1 MSESVKQEFDLVSA
15 PLEAGVT
22 LIEASAGT
30 GKTYNIAGLFTR
42 LILDRGLEAGEIL
55 AVTYTEA
62 ATKELRDRVQ
72 RRLAEA
78 LQVLETETVK
88 DPNDQL
94 MNQIRDRAASGDLD
108 RETSKLRLQLALAE
122 FDNAPIFTIHGFC
135 QRMLADRAFE
145 CGRPFEQ
152 EITTDEM
159 GMLNEIARDFWRVQV
174 VPRKM
179 TASILVGEDLSLR
192 RGGPGSKRLGPE
204 GLATLGGPLLNY
216 PGLEVRGP
224 ITDQSME
231 ELEQALETAIAAL
244 GEMGASQSDA
254 EVYLKD
260 KASGL
265 KCGPYKPET
274 VDGYFE
280 SIDAILQ
287 MKFTYGQWGDLK
299 WFLPDA
305 IREAGT
311 GKFQEPD
318 GAAVVFFSAC
328 EAVSLA
334 GKAIAN
340 GCRSSFLQFAQT
352 ELPKRKEAAG
362 LLGYGDMLTELEA
375 VLREAPDGPLAQQVR
390 GQFKAALIDEFQD
403 TDPVQLNIFKTL
415 FHGGG
420 KTALFLIGD
429 PKQSIYSFRGAD
441 IFSYLAAR
449 ALADEELT
457 LLTNYRSEP
466 SSIQAVGELFENRGT
481 QTPGPFF
488 CDDIQFEPSTAPD
501 NYGERGAT
509 LGGDTAANLNFW
521 LWPGTERSPQE
532 LPREGDD
539 WVAAGKAR
547 GELPGVVASAIVK
560 LLQSDAHF
568 EQREKEPESVKPGD
582 IAVLVAKNAQAVAM
596 KKALAERGV
605 PAVLKTHESVF
616 AASEAADLE
625 LLLEAIAAPNNLSRI
640 KQLLATDLLGFDG
653 HALHRLPELY
663 DLEAAALSECS
674 TDEQRMIKVA
684 KGLPDYRT
692 LMVKEGFLPMYR
704 RFLAEGQVREQALH
718 FDDGDRRL
726 TNLFHLGEILQETMA
741 THRMSATSL
750 ARWLARQRQDNR
762 PDDKNQLRLESDENA
777 VRLVTVHRSKGLEYP
792 IVYVPFAWD
801 RKNTPEEGFVFH
813 PDAKEHPGQVVL
825 DLGSKELE
833 KSRVIAAQE
842 TLANEL
848 RLLYVATT
856 RAKHRCTV
864 VHGRL
869 GSPGHPQG
877 QKEITSLA
885 WLLHSGAGMEV
896 NPADKDAGI
905 AKLTPEIVTQDLET
919 LAKKTGGTI
928 GSELLPQS
936 NGERWKPKTD
946 SDKPLAAQTFTGNT
960 NAREGIHSFSGW
972 TAGDHHFHDRH
983 EKPDHDAGANE
994 PVEPAEPKGIHKF
1007 PAGITAGNCLHGIME
1022 HLDFEKAATQ
1032 DESDQSQ
1039 LAIINQYLDR
1049 FGFSEL
1055 KDGLTEA
1062 FHQNI
1067 RDQLNTPLREGDDF
1081 TLAKL
1086 KAKDRIAELDFTQRL
1101 AKVDPNHL
1109 RDIFARHQSDAWPDT
1124 LPDRIGQLSFNPL
1137 RGYMRGSI
1145 DLVFRRGER
1154 FFILDWKSNRLGHDA
1169 TAYTPDRLPAAMA
1182 RSFYHLQ
1189 YHIYTVAL
1197 DAYLRQR
1204 VESYEYATH
1213 FGGAY
1218 YLFNRGID
1226 PAQPGQGIFFDLPEP
1241 ELIAELS
1248 TAFGLHE

>member
-1 MSESVKQEFDLVSA
+1 MSESVKQEFDLVKA
-15 PLEAGVT
+15 PLDAGVT

-42 LILDRGLEAGEIL
+42 LILERGLEAGEIL

-78 LQVLETETVK
+78 LLVLETKNVK

-94 MNQIRDRAASGDLD
+94 MNHVRDQAASGELD

-135 QRMLADRAFE
+135 QRMLAERAFE

-159 GMLNEIARDFWRVQV
+159 GLLGEIARDFWRVQV

-179 TASILVGEDLSLR
+179 TASILIGEDLSLW
-192 RGGPGSKRLGPE
+192 RGGPGNKRLGPD

-231 ELEQALETAIAAL
+231 ELEQDLETAINAL
-244 GEMGASQSDA
+244 GAMGGARANA

-265 KCGPYKPET
+265 SCGPYKPVT

-280 SIDAILQ
+280 SFDAVLQ
-287 MKFTYGQWGDLK
+287 MEFTSGQWGDLN
-299 WFLPDA
+299 WFLLDT
-305 IREAGT
+305 IQKTGT
-311 GKFQEPD
+311 GKFQEPE
-318 GAAVVFFSAC
+318 GAAVDFFNAC
-328 EAVSLA
+328 ETVSLA

-340 GCRSSFLQFAQT
+340 GCRSAFLQFAKT
-352 ELPKRKEAAG
+352 ELPARKEAAG

-375 VLREAPDGPLAQQVR
+375 VLQEDPDGQLAQQVR
-390 GQFKAALIDEFQD
+390 KQFKAALIDEFQD

-420 KTALFLIGD
+420 QTALFLIGD

-449 ALADEELT
+449 ALADEERT

-466 SSIQAVGELFENRGT
+466 PSIRAVGQLFENRGT
-481 QTPGPFF
+481 QTPGAFF
-488 CDDIQFEPSTAPD
+488 FDEIQFEPSKAPE
-501 NYGERGAT
+501 NYSDRGAI
-509 LGGDTAANLNFW
+509 LVGDVAAHLNFW
-521 LWPGTERSPQE
+521 LWPGTDKSAQS

-560 LLQSDAHF
+560 LLHSGAHF
-568 EQREKEPESVKPGD
+568 EQPGKDPEPVKPGD

-616 AASEAADLE
+616 AGAEAADLE
-625 LLLEAIAAPNNLSRI
+625 LLLEALAAPNNLSRI
-640 KQLLATDLLGFDG
+640 KQLLSTDLLGFDG

-663 DLEAAALSECS
+663 DLEPNALADCPE
-674 TDEQRMIKVA
+674 DEQRMVKVA
-684 KGLPDYRT
+684 KGLPDYRA

-704 RFLAEGQVREQALH
+704 RFLTEGQVREQALR

-801 RKNTPEEGFVFH
+801 RKNTPAEGFVFH
-813 PDAKEHPGQVVL
+813 PDREAHPGQVVL

-833 KSRVIAAQE
+833 SNRAMAAQE

-869 GSPGHPQG
+869 GSPGHKLG

-905 AKLTPEIVTQDLET
+905 AKLTPEMITQDLAA

-936 NGERWKPKTD
+936 NGDRWKSKTD
-946 SDKPLAAQTFTGNT
+946 SDKPLAAQSFTGNIF
-960 NAREGIHSFSGW
+960 AREGIHSFSGW

-983 EKPDHDAGANE
+983 EKPDRDAGANE

-1022 HLDFEKAATQ
+1022 HIDFEKAATEDATQ
-1032 DESDQSQ
+1032 Q
-1039 LAIINQYLDR
+1039 AIIEKYLKR

-1055 KDGLTEA
+1055 KDRLTKA

-1067 RDQLNTPLREGDDF
+1067 RNLLNAPLHEGDDF

-1086 KAKDRIAELDFTQRL
+1086 KTKDRIAEMDFTQRL
-1101 AKVDPNHL
+1101 AKVEPSQL

-1124 LPDRIGQLSFNPL
+1124 LPGRLGQLSFRSL
-1137 RGYMRGSI
+1137 AGYMRGSI
-1145 DLVFRRGER
+1145 DLVFRRGEK
-1154 FFILDWKSNRLGHDA
+1154 FFILDWKSNRLGSDA
-1169 TAYTPDRLPAAMA
+1169 SEYTPDRLPAAMA

-1204 VESYEYATH
+1204 VEGYGYATH

-1226 PAQPGQGIFFDLPEP
+1226 PAHPGQGIFFDLPKP

-1248 TAFGLHE
+1248 TAFGLHEKQ

>member
-1 MSESVKQEFDLVSA
+1 MSESVKQEFDLVNA
-15 PLEAGVT
+15 PLDEGVT

-78 LQVLETETVK
+78 LLVLETDKVK
-88 DPNDQL
+88 DPNDRL
-94 MNQIRDRAASGDLD
+94 MNQVRDRAASGELN

-152 EITTDEM
+152 EITTDEK
-159 GMLNEIARDFWRVQV
+159 GLLGEIARDFWRVQV

-179 TASILVGEDLSLR
+179 TASILVGEDLSLW
-192 RGGPGSKRLGPE
+192 RGGPGANRLGPE

-231 ELEQALETAIAAL
+231 KLEQDLETAIAAL
-244 GEMGASQSDA
+244 GEMGASRSDA

-287 MKFTYGQWGDLK
+287 MEFTSGQWGDLK
-299 WFLPDA
+299 WFLPDT
-305 IREAGT
+305 IRETGT

-318 GAAVVFFSAC
+318 GAAIVFFNTC

-340 GCRSSFLQFAQT
+340 GCRSAFLQFAQT

-375 VLREAPDGPLAQQVR
+375 VLREAPDGPLAEQVR
-390 GQFKAALIDEFQD
+390 RKFKAALIDEFQD

-420 KTALFLIGD
+420 QTALFLIGD

-449 ALADEELT
+449 ALADEERT

-466 SSIQAVGELFENRGT
+466 PSIQAVGQLFENRGT
-481 QTPGPFF
+481 QSPGPFF
-488 CDDIQFEPSTAPD
+488 FDDIQFEPSKAPE
-501 NYGERGAT
+501 NYSERGAT
-509 LGGDTAANLNFW
+509 LVGDAAAHLNFW
-521 LWPGTERSPQE
+521 LWPGTKKSPTG

-539 WVAAGKAR
+539 WVSATKAR

-560 LLQSDAHF
+560 LLQSDVNF
-568 EQREKEPESVKPGD
+568 EQPGKEPRPVKPGD

-616 AASEAADLE
+616 AASEAAELE
-625 LLLEAIAAPNNLSRI
+625 LLLEALAAPNDLSRI

-663 DLEAAALSECS
+663 DLEPAALSEC
-674 TDEQRMIKVA
+674 TEDEQRMIKVA

-704 RFLAEGQVREQALH
+704 RFLIEGQVREQALR
-718 FDDGDRRL
+718 FNDGDRRL
-726 TNLFHLGEILQETMA
+726 TNLFHLGEILQDTM
-741 THRMSATSL
+741 TTYRMSTTSL
-750 ARWLARQRQDNR
+750 ARWLARQRQDNQ
-762 PDDKNQLRLESDENA
+762 PDDKNQLRLESDEKA

-801 RKNTPEEGFVFH
+801 RRNTPEEGFVFH
-813 PDAKEHPGQVVL
+813 PNAKEHPGRVVL
-825 DLGSKELE
+825 DLGSEELE
-833 KSRVIAAQE
+833 KSRVTAAQE

-869 GSPGHPQG
+869 GNPGHPQG
-877 QKEITSLA
+877 QKEITNLA
-885 WLLHSGAGMEV
+885 WLLHPGAGMEV

-905 AKLTPEIVTQDLET
+905 AKLTPEMIAQDLEA
-919 LAKKTGGTI
+919 LAKKTGGII

-936 NGERWKPKTD
+936 NGDRWKPKTD
-946 SDKPLAAQTFTGNT
+946 SDQPLAARLFTGNT
-960 NAREGIHSFSGW
+960 DAREGIHSFSYW

-1022 HLDFEKAATQ
+1022 HLDFEKAAAEDATQ
-1032 DESDQSQ
+1032 Q
-1039 LAIINQYLDR
+1039 AIIEKYLQR
-1049 FGFSEL
+1049 FGFDEL
-1055 KDGLTEA
+1055 NNGLTEA

-1067 RDQLNTPLREGDDF
+1067 CDLLNTPLHEGDDF

-1086 KAKDRIAELDFTQRL
+1086 KTKDRIVELDFTQRL
-1101 AKVDPNHL
+1101 ATVEPAQL
-1109 RDIFARHQSDAWPDT
+1109 RDIFARHPSTAWPET
-1124 LPDRIGQLSFNPL
+1124 LPNRIGQLSFKSL

-1145 DLVFRRGER
+1145 DLVFRRGKR

-1169 TAYTPDRLPAAMA
+1169 SAYTPDRLPAAMA

-1204 VESYEYATH
+1204 VEGYEYATH

-1226 PAQPGQGIFFDLPEP
+1226 PAQPGQGIFFDLPKP